1 MTLQHCALTH
11 VVPNSDPFGS
21 DPFGPP
27 PGNDPFGPPKAKKSN
42 PFGAPAAKKNPFG
55 SDPFGSSE
63 SPVSPT
69 RKLKGSLDAYAAK
82 GDAKPK
88 GRSGQSSF
96 GNIKLGG
103 KKQQP
108 MPEGAPHAK
117 PLGPGKSRC
126 GRGNA
131 TM

>member
-1 MTLQHCALTH
+1 MSAGRRIVLIGVLFLAGVIVSSL
-11 VVPNSDPFGS
+11 VG
-21 DPFGPP
+21 
-27 PGNDPFGPPKAKKSN
+27 
-42 PFGAPAAKKNPFG
+42 
-55 SDPFGSSE
+55 DPFGSSE